1 MEWEMLFTTN
11 KNMSFTPTDCRRSIP
26 KWLNYDVG
34 ERRNNL
40 RFLPSPH
47 PVSHQDDRS

>member
-1 MEWEMLFTTN
+1 MEWEMLFTASE
-11 KNMSFTPTDCRRSIP
+11 NMSFIPADCRRSIP
-26 KWLNYDVG
+26 KWLKCDVV

-47 PVSHQDDRS
+47 PISHWDARS